1 MIAAASTAGA
11 LWLNIADYENF
22 LDLIGSVFVPMSA
35 VLIADYFLVSGRRW
49 DLSATVRSRWLMLL
63 PWAAGF
69 VTYQLVNPGYVSW
82 WVSAWTSFGRLIGF
96 SPQSW
101 MSASILS
108 FAVAALITLLVGW
121 LARLATRE

>member
-1 MIAAASTAGA
+1 
-11 LWLNIADYENF
+11 
-22 LDLIGSVFVPMSA
+22 
-35 VLIADYFLVSGRRW
+35 
-49 DLSATVRSRWLMLL
+49 MLL

-69 VTYQLVNPGYVSW
+69 VTHQLINPGYVTW

-96 SPQSW
+96 TAQSW

-121 LARLATRE
+121 LARLSKPLRGGKPACVQEIQKH